1 MKCIRGYSKFPDV
14 DTLND
19 VERDQDDAIMVG
31 DFVAGKVIHENQST
45 FCIAEILPLKE
56 KESEKFK
63 TITSS
68 DHL

>member
-1 MKCIRGYSKFPDV
+1 
-14 DTLND
+14 
-19 VERDQDDAIMVG
+19 MVG

-68 DHL
+68 DQIRY

>member
-1 MKCIRGYSKFPDV
+1 MRGYSKFPDV

-19 VERDQDDAIMVG
+19 VECDQDDAIMVG
-31 DFVAGKVIHENQST
+31 DFVGGKVIHENQST
-45 FCIAEILPLKE
+45 FCIAEILSLKE
-56 KESEKFK
+56 KESENFK